1 VFGELE
7 KRNGIE
13 LRQAGNRYRLRRE
26 IAKILEPWF
35 HARMFSEVREIFD
48 KNCVSWSPY
57 RTLRQVVEDDPECST
72 ENPMFSMVEQPGI
85 GAYLMPGSPLQ
96 FSASSRLA
104 ATRAPL
110 LGEHTDEIL
119 STVLELS
126 DREIAKLHDQRVIE
140 GP

>member
-1 VFGELE
+1 MPRPGLDPRASRRFGQGDV
-7 KRNGIE
+7 RDS
-13 LRQAGNRYRLRRE
+13 RRLFE
-26 IAKILEPWF
+26 QIDEF
-35 HARMFSEVREIFD
+35 
-48 KNCVSWSPY
+48 
-57 RTLRQVVEDDPECST
+57 VEDGLLPQ
-72 ENPMFSMVEQPGI
+72 VEQPGI